1 MTLSKYF
8 FLFAFAFNILFIPLD
23 KNFYTFTEAKTYIFH
38 IFIIFSFLSL
48 LINQVIREDFS
59 LQRFEYIGVSLKEII
74 KNPLYSFFF
83 TVILIIFGIICSTIL
98 SPIPYVSFFGGSYNR
113 NGYSAYDICS
123 NVIFYFNLWII

>member
-83 TVILIIFGIICSTIL
+83 TVILIIFGIICSTETLIKI
-98 SPIPYVSFFGGSYNR
+98 SSGKSSKNR
-113 NGYSAYDICS
+113 SLFISLYYRTNEAF
-123 NVIFYFNLWII
+123 VAK